1 MSTTLALVSIALG
14 IVLTIFFSFLC
25 CRLRFIKILSYFLEI
40 FIRIKG
46 CLRSCCE
53 RTEDGEVKFLKS
65 LRNVYHRAPDNEMTI
80 VHLSGKV
87 RGGVGEEVLLT
98 NGTRAKRLPLAC
110 PSSSNEANPEPNKE
124 IKREEDEDKEKDKEE
139 EEEKEKEEKEEKKK
153 DEDEEEA
160 GERSQVPSN
169 RVRRED
175 LEAYLNYM
183 VRRGDLEAEF
193 RKIPVSFKKS
203 MNIFSAP
210 LNRAKNRYR
219 NNIPYDDTR
228 VVLQSKEEGDY
239 INASFVQGC
248 HDPRAYIATQG
259 PKDYKDNTIEDFW
272 RMVWEQHCNT
282 VVMLARLIEGGKVKV
297 AQYWP
302 DDKKTQVTYGDFSI
316 SIVGEEKELD
326 YFIRKFTLKHAGE
339 SREVTQYQF
348 IAWPDHDVPQAPF
361 TFSLMT
367 LEIRRREIT
376 GPLLV
381 HCSAGIGRTG
391 TLLLVLVLL
400 DQLDSEGY
408 IDAPASV
415 ALLRQGRPMLVEN
428 QMQYRFAHQL
438 LLEILYSDV
447 TNYPVSDFVNL
458 LPDLDKE
465 IKAQYKKLKGTE
477 RNLSFKWASKP
488 AHARLNRNL
497 DLLPVDGRQVL
508 LQMVN
513 GQAES
518 QYINAVRL
526 NGVTQRDATV
536 VMEHPLPETL
546 AQAWRMIYE
555 KKVSAWVLLNAYGED
570 EVEDFPPVI
579 PEGEMDLGFITLTL
593 DGSQS
598 KDFCLVS
605 QVTLAPVR
613 SRYAVAHSV
622 QVLQLFGW
630 RRGAEL
636 PDCPEHLLALL
647 KDVHEI
653 RRKAPTS
660 PVVFSCGDGCT
671 ASGLAAALDV
681 ILTRI
686 DLLRDVDVYRAVQAL
701 LYERPQF
708 IASFEQYKFLFKA
721 TAEMIKMKPKEK
733 EEEEE
738 ETLIKV

>member
-1 MSTTLALVSIALG
+1 MTMLVLLY
-14 IVLTIFFSFLC
+14 IVLAIVLIIFFSFLC
-25 CRLRFIKILSYFLEI
+25 CRPRLIKILSYFLET

-53 RTEDGEVKFLKS
+53 RTEDGQVKFLKS
-65 LRNVYHRAPDNEMTI
+65 LRNLYHRVPVSDEMII

-87 RGGVGEEVLLT
+87 GGAVGEEVLLT
-98 NGTRAKRLPLAC
+98 NGTRAKRLPLAS
-110 PSSSNEANPEPNKE
+110 PSEVNSETNKE
-124 IKREEDEDKEKDKEE
+124 IKKEE
-139 EEEKEKEEKEEKKK
+139 EEDKETNKEKEKKEENKEEKEEKEK
-153 DEDEEEA
+153 DPEEA
-160 GERSQVPSN
+160 GGLRQVPSN

-175 LEAYLNYM
+175 LEAYLNHV

-193 RKIPVSFKKS
+193 R
-203 MNIFSAP
+203 
-210 LNRAKNRYR
+210 
-219 NNIPYDDTR
+219 
-228 VVLQSKEEGDY
+228 
-239 INASFVQGC
+239 GC

-282 VVMLARLIEGGKVKV
+282 VVMVARLIEGGKVKV

-302 DDKKTQVTYGDFSI
+302 DVKKAQVTYGDFSL

-326 YFIRKFTLKHAGE
+326 YFIRRFTLTHAGE

-348 IAWPDHDVPQAPF
+348 IAWPDHGVPQAPF

-367 LEIRRREIT
+367 LEIRRTEIT

-458 LPDLDKE
+458 LPDLDEE
-465 IKAQYKKLKGTE
+465 IKVQYKKLKGTE

-513 GQAES
+513 GQAET

-526 NGVTQRDATV
+526 NGVTQHDAMV

-546 AQAWRMIYE
+546 PQAWRMIYE

-570 EVEDFPPVI
+570 ELEDFPPVI
-579 PEGEMDLGFITLTL
+579 SEGEMDLGFITLTL

-598 KDFCLVS
+598 KDFCLES
-605 QVTLAPVR
+605 RVTLAPVR

-622 QVLQLFGW
+622 QVLQLAGW
-630 RRGAEL
+630 RRGSEL
-636 PDCPEHLLALL
+636 PDGAGNLLALL
-647 KDVHEI
+647 ADVHEI

-681 ILTRI
+681 ILMRI

-708 IASFEQYKFLFKA
+708 ITSFEQYKFLFTA
-721 TAEMIKMKPKEK
+721 TAEKIKMNPKEK